1 MNLERIKN
9 NLLEIYQVDF
19 DVNNDTD
26 DSIVVR
32 PRDLDKGKGFFIHI
46 EKGWKRIDGK
56 VVFEDLSRKFLN
68 ALSNPPKDR
77 IEKFVTILDNSKKNG
92 FTSFISINNS
102 ESTDLRELLST
113 DSLWNNFELE
123 VSKKYIED
131 NASMPDALVSLSED
145 IAGLM
150 LSLTELVEK
159 YENFSDV
166 HSIGLPE
173 GAIQKIAVNKY
184 ERNRINRK
192 CCLDYYG
199 YDCKV
204 CEINFEK
211 HYGSIGKNFI
221 HVHHITPVSE
231 LGPNYVI
238 NPISDL
244 VPVCPNCHSMIHKK
258 DPPFTIDEIKQVR
271 DNEK

>member
-1 MNLERIKN
+1 MNLEKIKN
-9 NLLEIYQVDF
+9 NLLEIYQIDYE
-19 DVNNDTD
+19 VNNDTD

-32 PRDLDKGKGFFIHI
+32 PNDLDKGKGFYIHI

-56 VVFEDLSRKFLN
+56 VVFEDLSRKFVN

-77 IEKFVTILDNSKKNG
+77 IIKFVTILDNSRKNG
-92 FTSFISINNS
+92 FSSNIKINGS
-102 ESTDLRELLST
+102 ASTDIQELLGT
-113 DSLWNNFELE
+113 DSIWDKFDLE
-123 VSKKYIED
+123 VSKIYIED
-131 NASMPDALVSLSED
+131 NASMSDALMSLSED
-145 IAGLM
+145 IVGLM
-150 LSLTELVEK
+150 LSLMELVEK

-173 GAIQKIAVNKY
+173 GAMEKIAVNKY

-221 HVHHITPVSE
+221 HVHHITPVSQ
-231 LGPNYVI
+231 LGPDYVI
-238 NPISDL
+238 HPIDDL

-258 DPPFTIDEIKQVR
+258 DPPFTIDEMKQVR
-271 DNEK
+271 DSE